1 MNQILKMTA
10 RWLSP
15 ASFMTL
21 ALCSSLTASADVV
34 KQGKS
39 EIEGRILENSAEV
52 VVMETVKGEYFV
64 FEKKAIQSITPEP
77 EEEFYYR
84 RGRYHESKG
93 DDQIALLD
101 YMEVLRRAPNHLGAK
116 GRRDAIF
123 YERKKSLW
131 EQNLNQAEEHLNK
144 QDYRQALASFQQVL
158 ELNPD
163 DELAQTVV
171 KQMSDTYTRIAFL
184 YFNHLYDEDAIV
196 ELTKAEELNPNS
208 AEIYYVL
215 ARIHHNGRNYEQAR
229 LEYERAL
236 ELDPNHNG
244 ARQHLRELIDSTR
257 SRWR

>member
-1 MNQILKMTA
+1 MIYTHSNA
-10 RWLSP
+10 RWFSLVL
-15 ASFMTL
+15 FVLL
-21 ALCSSLTASADVV
+21 AANSVQADVV
-34 KQGKS
+34 RKAKG

-52 VVMETVKGEYFV
+52 IVMETVKGEYLV
-64 FEKKAIQSITPEP
+64 LDKEMVHSITPEP

-93 DDQIALLD
+93 DHQIALID
-101 YMEVLRRAPNHLGAK
+101 YMEALRRSPNHMGAK

-131 EQNLNQAEEHLNK
+131 NQNLDKAEKHLSNQN
-144 QDYRQALASFQQVL
+144 YRQALASFQQVL
-158 ELNPD
+158 ELSPD
-163 DELAQTVV
+163 DDLAQNVV

-184 YFNHLYDEDAIV
+184 YFNHCYDEDAIV

-215 ARIHHNGRNYEQAR
+215 ARIHHNSRSDEQAR

-236 ELDPNHNG
+236 ELDPSHNG
-244 ARQHLRELIDSTR
+244 ARLHLSELIDQTR
-257 SRWR
+257 NRWRQ

>member
-1 MNQILKMTA
+1 MNQSLNIFT
-10 RWLSP
+10 RWVLL
-15 ASFMTL
+15 ASIF
-21 ALCSSLTASADVV
+21 ALTVCSVNADVV
-34 KQGKS
+34 KQAKG

-52 VVMETVKGEYFV
+52 IVMETVRGEYLV
-64 FEKKAIQSITPEP
+64 LQKNMVRGITPEP

-93 DDQIALLD
+93 DHQIALLD
-101 YMEVLRRAPNHLGAK
+101 YMEVLRRTPNHMGAQ

-131 EQNLNQAEEHLNK
+131 DQNLNKAEEHLDN

-163 DELAQTVV
+163 DDLAQDVV

-184 YFNHLYDEDAIV
+184 YFNHCYDEDAIV

-244 ARQHLRELIDSTR
+244 ARQHLRELIDQTR
-257 SRWR
+257 SRWRR